1 MCLKRNILAFFQ
13 DKSCRC
19 RNFILPEK
27 LFGKSLIHG
36 NRTSQITTSR
46 ITDTKQVKS
55 CLYFS
60 VLTVFAVQCQEHNI
74 CCLTQCDHIGA
85 KECFSF
91 LNALLYLTVKTSRI
105 SGCGIDIVLIGK
117 CLHRICIFSSEID
130 IHQDSLM
137 TSASKCLAYLCTGYD
152 RYLTL
157 GTDTSC

>member
-1 MCLKRNILAFFQ
+1 MCLKRNILAFSQ

-46 ITDTKQVKS
+46 ITDTEQVKS

-60 VLTVFAVQCQEHNI
+60 VLTVLSVQCQEHNI

-137 TSASKCLAYLCTGYD
+137 TFASKCLAYLCTGYD

>member
-1 MCLKRNILAFFQ
+1 MCLKRNILAFSQ

-46 ITDTKQVKS
+46 ITDTEQVKS

-60 VLTVFAVQCQEHNI
+60 VLTVLAVQCQEHNI

-130 IHQDSLM
+130 IH
-137 TSASKCLAYLCTGYD
+137 
-152 RYLTL
+152 
-157 GTDTSC
+157 

>member
-1 MCLKRNILAFFQ
+1 MCLKRNILAFSQ

-27 LFGKSLIHG
+27 LFGKSLIHC

-60 VLTVFAVQCQEHNI
+60 VLTVLAVQCQEHNI

-91 LNALLYLTVKTSRI
+91 LNAILYLTV
-105 SGCGIDIVLIGK
+105 IGK